1 MKKVSFNEH
10 VVVHIIPREDRAGHW
25 VMNACRFK
33 ARISKVEQA
42 IKRCLIQKQKKYL
55 DNIYDEAD

>member
-25 VMNACRFK
+25 AINACRFK

-42 IKRCLIQKQKKYL
+42 IKGCFIQKRKK
-55 DNIYDEAD
+55 IFR